1 MRSIFEIQIANKFSS
16 VFVRLLGCLFLV
28 IAFSGGNVFAQSNSN
43 ESKPSTK
50 QETEKSSRRKTSGS
64 TTQETAQPKTQPQPP
79 QPPQTAQSATTQPET
94 AQPKTAQSSTNQTK
108 TEPTKEELAAI
119 EYSVDSKEP
128 IFEYIKT
135 VSHVAPTNGKQ
146 FIPDLQIF
154 PNGRAVLGGRNPS
167 IEPFDSKISQSELKA
182 LLHLVVNQNRFLE
195 IDEEDMEKR
204 MKANEKVKTQIADG
218 NTVAFRVNLPK
229 GRRQIQIYT
238 LYNAVKN
245 YPEVEDIQRLGRIEK
260 ACDAII
266 SKIHLG
272 EDGPA
277 ILATVNKAC
286 AAHEADIEP
295 FELSDMRLA
304 TRMKRGRFQVS
315 FQRIYPAVG
324 KTPERKLNAI
334 YFRKDEKSEPTVK
347 FYGLPRK

>member
-1 MRSIFEIQIANKFSS
+1 MRSIFEIQIVNNLSS
-16 VFVRLLGCLFLV
+16 VFVRRLGCLFLV
-28 IAFSGGNVFAQSNSN
+28 IVFSGGNVFAQSNSN
-43 ESKPSTK
+43 ESKPPTK

-64 TTQETAQPKTQPQPP
+64 TTQENTQPQT
-79 QPPQTAQSATTQPET
+79 QPQTTPSATIK
-94 AQPKTAQSSTNQTK
+94 PKTAQPATNQTK

-167 IEPFDSKISQSELKA
+167 IEPFDTNISQPELKA

-195 IDEEDMEKR
+195 IDEEAMEKQ
-204 MKANEKVKTQIADG
+204 MKANEKGKTQIADG
-218 NTVAFRVNLPK
+218 NSVAFRVNLPK
-229 GRRQIQIYT
+229 GRREIQIYT

-286 AAHEADIEP
+286 AAHETKIEP

-334 YFRKDEKSEPTVK
+334 YFRKDENSEPTVK